1 VSGICGICEPSAPE
15 SRLNLSPLFAELS
28 LPGDSSGRGSYGSS
42 VSLGAV
48 SRWAGQQS
56 GGISGVRLALDADLL
71 RMERWTTL
79 LKREGLPLEDL
90 SLTQCVAWLY
100 RIRGIDFLRD
110 LEGAF
115 ALALWDERSQ
125 QLLLAIDRMGINA
138 LYWTQEQSRL
148 IFASRPSA
156 IRAAQREPSAVSH
169 AALMQYLLFSV
180 VPAPLTAYKGISKLL
195 PGHLLKFANG
205 KVHEECYWDVSYD
218 EDESLNEA
226 GWAGE
231 LREGL
236 RAAVH
241 RHLEGCGPDSTGAY
255 LSGGTDSSSVVAFMS
270 ERFTPTHSFSVHF
283 GEQLYS
289 EIEYARIA
297 ADRFRTA
304 HHEKCL
310 VPSDAVAALEEIFG
324 YYDEPFANSS
334 VFGAYACAKM
344 ARESGID
351 ILLAGDGGDEIF
363 AGNERY
369 ASDKRFSMY
378 HNIPVWLRRGVI
390 EPLAY
395 LLPKS
400 ESRLGL
406 PWRYLRRANIPNPRR
421 IFSYGLYLSIPPEE
435 IFDVGFLRQAPVDRW
450 MEIADDHYH
459 APGGASELN
468 RLMYLDLKLILADN
482 DLRKVSRTAEL
493 NGVRVRYPMLDAELV
508 QLAAR
513 IPSRLKL
520 RGFEKRYIFK
530 KAMHGIL
537 PDQVLNKKKHGFS
550 VPLSHWFLQDPRLAA
565 LLKDVL
571 YDSQTRNRGYFQ
583 PEFLDRVAALHRGA
597 HTGYYGEAMWYIVAL
612 ELWHRRHLK
621 PRGEM
626 VCER

>member
-1 VSGICGICEPSAPE
+1 M
-15 SRLNLSPLFAELS
+15 
-28 LPGDSSGRGSYGSS
+28 
-42 VSLGAV
+42 
-48 SRWAGQQS
+48 
-56 GGISGVRLALDADLL
+56 RLALDADLL
-71 RMERWTTL
+71 RMERWTNHL
-79 LKREGLPLEDL
+79 EREGLPLECL
-90 SLTQCVAWLY
+90 SLAQRVAWLY
-100 RIRGIDFLRD
+100 RIRGMDFLRD

-115 ALALWDERSQ
+115 ALALWDERNQ

-156 IRAAQREPSAVSH
+156 IRATQRVPSDVSQ

-180 VPAPLTAYKGISKLL
+180 VPAPLTAYQGISKLL
-195 PGHLLKFANG
+195 PGHLLRFANG
-205 KVHEECYWDVSYD
+205 AVQQKCYWDVSYE

-226 GWAGE
+226 GWASE
-231 LREGL
+231 VREGL

-241 RHLEGCGPDSTGAY
+241 RHLEGCTPDSTGAY

-270 ERFTPTHSFSVHF
+270 ERFAPTHSFSVHF
-283 GEQLYS
+283 GEQQYS
-289 EIEYARIA
+289 EIGYARIA

-310 VPSDAVAALEEIFG
+310 VPSDAAAALEEIFR

-369 ASDKRFSMY
+369 ASDKHFSMY
-378 HNIPVWLRRGVI
+378 HNIPAWLRRGVI
-390 EPLAY
+390 EPLAS
-395 LLPKS
+395 LLPDG
-400 ESRLGL
+400 ESRLSL
-406 PWRYLRRANIPNPRR
+406 PRRYLRRANIPNPRR
-421 IFSYGLYLSIPPEE
+421 IFSYGLYFSIPPEE
-435 IFDVGFLRQAPVDRW
+435 IFDLGFLRQAPVDRW
-450 MEIADDHYH
+450 MDIADDHYH
-459 APGGASELN
+459 TPRGASELN

-493 NGVRVRYPMLDAELV
+493 NGVRVRYPMLDAGLV

-520 RGFEKRYIFK
+520 KGFKKRYIFK
-530 KAMHGIL
+530 KAMQGIL
-537 PDQVLNKKKHGFS
+537 PDQVLNKKKHGFG
-550 VPLSHWFLQDPRLAA
+550 VPLSHWFLQDPRLEA
-565 LLKDVL
+565 LMKDVL

-583 PEFLDRVAALHRGA
+583 PEFLDRLAALHRGA
-597 HTGYYGEAMWYIVAL
+597 HTGYYGEAMWHIVAL

-621 PRGEM
+621 RQGEM
-626 VCER
+626 VCEC